1 MIFWFVYSS
10 IHYTLIIQ
18 SFPNALWF
26 FICFTLSILYV
37 VHCSRIWNCG
47 TRAFWVTGI
56 NVLPH
61 MLSTSVFLFSLF
73 PSKTFSFFL
82 LCQHRKYKY
91 GETYTTHTLSTYA
104 SSNTHFLLPFRFAW
118 FVTYIPLDPDPLLF
132 SDFNSDE
139 FTNMKCW
146 MVG

>member
-73 PSKTFSFFL
+73 SSKTFSFFL

-91 GETYTTHTLSTYA
+91 GETYTMKTVSTY
-104 SSNTHFLLPFRFAW
+104 SPSTTHFLSLFRVPL
-118 FVTYIPLDPDPLLF
+118 FVTCRPPYPDHLLF
-132 SDFNSDE
+132 FDFGSDE
-139 FTNMKCW
+139 LPNTKC
-146 MVG
+146 